1 MLRSGL
7 RRLLILFVVIFAL
20 TSAVSLVLGALA
32 HANLERA
39 LAVGFYVAGA
49 SVLVGS
55 FILGLRG
62 PLRSDWGEGEEAE
75 MQAAVA
81 HRPTGFG
88 ALMPRAIR
96 RTTPDE
102 RSDARRTSLALF
114 GLGIALILIG
124 AGFDPSRSAF

>member
-1 MLRSGL
+1 VVRSGL

-20 TSAVSLVLGALA
+20 TSTVSVVLGALA

-49 SVLVGS
+49 AVLVGS
-55 FILGLRG
+55 FVLGLRG

-75 MQAAVA
+75 MQTP
-81 HRPTGFG
+81 RGFG

-96 RTTPDE
+96 RTTSDE

-114 GLGIALILIG
+114 GLGVALILIG
-124 AGFDPSRSAF
+124 AGFDPARSAF